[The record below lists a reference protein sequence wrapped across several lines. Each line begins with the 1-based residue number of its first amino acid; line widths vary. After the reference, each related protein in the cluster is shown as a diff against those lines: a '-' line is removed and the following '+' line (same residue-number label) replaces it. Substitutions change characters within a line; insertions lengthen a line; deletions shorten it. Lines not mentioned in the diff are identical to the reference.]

1 MSPAVVELPS
11 GLCRQSAG
19 RDSYRRGR
27 LPEYSL
33 RWIMSCFLAVFLFVI
48 ETRTGRDPTGQRA
61 PFPQPKLVPN
71 LLSSRYLLGKFGRE
85 GFSGNPT
92 QSRPGLTVPP
102 VTCWVFVV
110 FFLPSPLLPVPQ
122 LCIAP
127 LRDGQLPVAVSLQH
141 PLAAGGGDPVVWEGK
156 PFWLEECRRATQQS
170 RPAESL
176 RAVN

>member
-1 MSPAVVELPS
+1 MSPAVIELPS
-11 GLCRQSAG
+11 GLCWQSAG

-33 RWIMSCFLAVFLFVI
+33 RWIMSCFLAVFLSVI

-110 FFLPSPLLPVPQ
+110 FFFAFPTAASAPALHCPS
-122 LCIAP
+122 AG
-127 LRDGQLPVAVSLQH
+127 R
-141 PLAAGGGDPVVWEGK
+141 AAACGCVTAASPGSRWRRSCGVGGETFLGGGMQE
-156 PFWLEECRRATQQS
+156 S
-170 RPAESL
+170 YPAKQTC
-176 RAVN
+176 